1 MTAQTIPPET
11 NWRRPIRQKRSSR
24 GVTVCAA
31 RSAVARLSAAA
42 AVSQRLQRQMGAAT
56 NTSAPGIQLNALAA
70 LGAKGG
76 DSLEFK
82 AALPPPQLP
91 ASVAP
96 KGLEGLLASIDGGSK
111 KKMTTIEKSR
121 HDWGNYKEKLDE
133 STRTEMERFAKD
145 GYLEKQAFLNRTD
158 ARQADVARSNRR
170 RGMGMRD

>member
-1 MTAQTIPPET
+1 MYRE
-11 NWRRPIRQKRSSR
+11 RQK
-24 GVTVCAA
+24 VEKAA
-31 RSAVARLSAAA
+31 LASGGSTGGKPSLSAAA

>member
-1 MTAQTIPPET
+1 MYRE
-11 NWRRPIRQKRSSR
+11 RQK
-24 GVTVCAA
+24 VEKAA
-31 RSAVARLSAAA
+31 LASGGSTGGKPSLSAAA

-82 AALPPPQLP
+82 AALPPPHLP

-96 KGLEGLLASIDGGSK
+96 NGLEGLLASIDGGSK